1 MPPFLTTLIRLSL
14 LGTALALVLALAL
27 RLLKGRVSRA
37 AGYYLWLLVLLR
49 LAVPLGVMVPLPAA
63 PVQTAPQATSAAVQ
77 AHASPGLALPAAP
90 DPQDAPVGQ
99 ASADLPQAQQPAQA
113 SQGLWRADWV
123 WTGVWALGTAVCLGH
138 YLWGYYR
145 FARQVRRAARPA
157 PEGAAALLAQLDPSG
172 RVGLVVS
179 QVPGPLLLG
188 VLRPT
193 IVLPPGVEDG
203 DRLWDILSHEL
214 THARRHDLLYK
225 WAAAGITSLHWFN
238 PAMVLVRRA
247 IARYCELSCDEAVV
261 RDLPLPRR
269 QRYGETLLA
278 LSAPP
283 PPGMGLLATTLCEA
297 RSRLEERLAA
307 VAKPWRRGPVP
318 LALTALLALALGG
331 CTLIGGAQ
339 PTAAPTP
346 TPQPSQSASPDPD
359 SLIPTADLYEVDGC
373 TVAIPSSMADQLL
386 VFPQENSGDGNLI
399 SVYERAGYEQEGGEE
414 SWIFSLVRWD
424 QVRYEQE
431 YLRTQGALGGM
442 SYFARD
448 EATRKGLSFFARDDR
463 WYYGWAA
470 STAERSPRSD
480 LSNAQVA
487 EENWRALCQALKNAV
502 PSDFIARN
510 GLTPYSDG
518 EWFGRD
524 FIWAG
529 EHHYA
534 SYQTA
539 DGTTSLT
546 LILSQP
552 ARRGKGGIWCVE
564 GWVEHLGPYF
574 NRYYELPET
583 QEETA
588 AAYYAR
594 LQAEVDQGHRP
605 GLLDPVQAALEWLQ
619 GRGYDPSCGVTL
631 LEGTPGGNV
640 YGRMS
645 ALMEQTST
653 LARVVFVDGEETNRQ
668 VRVRPADRYI
678 SYGGESMP
686 LVIPVLEA
694 RLYSVAQAPAVLE
707 GEGVVYTTHTGDRL
721 IFLSGGLI
729 GIEQEGTCS
738 WYTTTYD
745 YDPTPY
751 QTMLATW
758 QGWEPWAPENRVE
771 SEGSNSGPEEPSYRV
786 HPLEDTP

>member
-1 MPPFLTTLIRLSL
+1 MPPFWATLIRLSL

-27 RLLKGRVSRA
+27 RLLKGRVSRT

-49 LAVPLGVMVPLPAA
+49 LAVPLGVMIPLPAA
-63 PVQTAPQATSAAVQ
+63 QAQTAPQATNAAVQ
-77 AHASPGLALPAAP
+77 SHASPGWALPAAP
-90 DPQDAPVGQ
+90 DAQDTPVGQ
-99 ASADLPQAQQPAQA
+99 ESAESPQTEQPDRASG
-113 SQGLWRADWV
+113 SLWRADWV
-123 WTGVWALGTAVCLGH
+123 WTGIWALGAAICLGH

-247 IARYCELSCDEAVV
+247 IARCCELSCDEAVV

-283 PPGMGLLATTLCEA
+283 PPGMSLLATTLCEA

-318 LALTALLALALGG
+318 LALTALLALALVG

-346 TPQPSQSASPDPD
+346 TPQPSQSASPAD
-359 SLIPTADLYEVDGC
+359 LIQTADLYEVDGC

-386 VFPQENSGDGNLI
+386 VFPQENSGDGTLI

-487 EENWRALCQALKNAV
+487 EESWRALCQALKNAV

-588 AAYYAR
+588 VAYYAR

-645 ALMEQTST
+645 ALMKQTST